1 MHVKWL
7 VGFSVTLRLEGLK
20 LPAYRKILEILTL
33 QGNIKRLKA
42 ARYVP

>member
-20 LPAYRKILEILTL
+20 LPAYRKILETLTL
-33 QGNIKRLKA
+33 QGKLR
-42 ARYVP
+42 